1 MVLLISAFIAV
12 KPQKKSL
19 KLSKFSLNLKENLL
33 IIWLLIKK
41 LNRNEFKKI
50 KKVSK
55 QKKRIKKMFLKEK
68 SFKKK
73 RLEHSRTNILI
84 KDWKKS
90 KSKNESYLTLDL
102 NQSDNTWWTMLSPF
116 SLKGWL
122 RFVKIYQTI
131 LLTF

>member
-116 SLKGWL
+116 LLKGWL

>member
-1 MVLLISAFIAV
+1 
-12 KPQKKSL
+12 
-19 KLSKFSLNLKENLL
+19 
-33 IIWLLIKK
+33 LIKK

-102 NQSDNTWWTMLSPF
+102 NQSDNT
-116 SLKGWL
+116 
-122 RFVKIYQTI
+122 
-131 LLTF
+131 